1 MRQRKIL
8 STLTAAI
15 TVALSAGSVQA
26 NGFNIGDTDV
36 TFGGYVKLDAMY
48 TDSTD
53 GQVPTGLGRDI
64 YIPGLT
70 PVGGADEGG
79 TFDFHARQSRFFFKT
94 NTKLENGKSVGGHIE
109 LDFLATAGGDERI
122 TNSYSPRLRQAFL
135 TYDGWL
141 FGQAWSTFMDLN
153 ALPDTLD
160 FIGNP
165 DGIPFARQA
174 QIRYTSGN
182 FQVALENPETTVTP
196 FGGGARITTDDNS
209 VPDVVIKY
217 AAKTDRVIWSV
228 SAILRQLAYESAT
241 IDSTTSSFGVSAS
254 AKIILSD
261 NNDIRITATTGS
273 GLGRYLGINAV
284 NGAVIDANNELKAV
298 DSTAFAVAY
307 KHNWNANWRSSVVYS
322 MFSADNDTDLTGF
335 AVTESTSSWATNVI
349 YHPAKKLMFGIEY
362 RFANREI
369 ESGLDGDMHRLQFSA
384 KYDF

>member
-1 MRQRKIL
+1 MKKITTVSYL
-8 STLTAAI
+8 AAC
-15 TVALSAGSVQA
+15 VALVAGSA
-26 NGFNIGDTDV
+26 HATGFDIGGTNV

-64 YIPGLT
+64 YIPGLV
-70 PVGGADEGG
+70 PVGGEDEGG
-79 TFDFHARQSRFFFKT
+79 TFDMHARQSRFFFKT
-94 NTKLENGKSVGGHIE
+94 STALENGKTVGGHIE
-109 LDFLATAGGDERI
+109 LDFLATPGGDERV
-122 TNSYSPRLRQAFL
+122 TNSYSPRIRQAFI

-182 FQVALENPETTVTP
+182 FQVALENPESTITP
-196 FGGGARITTDDNS
+196 FGGGARVTTDDNAT
-209 VPDVVIKY
+209 PDFIVKY
-217 AAKTDRVIWSV
+217 ASKADWGSWSV
-228 SAILRQLAYESAT
+228 SAIVRQLAYETAT
-241 IDSTTSSFGVSAS
+241 IDATTTSYGVSAT
-254 AKIILSD
+254 AKIILND
-261 NNDIRITATTGS
+261 NNDIRISATTGS

-284 NGAVIDANNELKAV
+284 NGAVVDGNNELEAI
-298 DSTAFAVAY
+298 DSTAFAIAY
-307 KHNWNANWRSSVVYS
+307 KHNWNQQWRSSLVYS
-322 MFSADNDTDLTGF
+322 MFSADNDTDLTGLD
-335 AVTESTSSWATNVI
+335 TTKSTSAWATNLI
-349 YHPAKKLMFGIEY
+349 YQAAKKLMFGVEY

-369 ESGLDGDMHRLQFSA
+369 ESGLDGDMHRVQFSA